1 MLVLRVLAPF
11 VFGVGALMAQPV
23 QYIQQGPK
31 LVATGGGPEALE
43 GHSVALS
50 SDGNTA
56 IVGGYENV
64 NANMAWV
71 FVRSGG
77 VWSQQG
83 GVLVGTG
90 AVSSAGVGFVVA
102 LSADGNTAALGSPQD
117 NSGAGAVWVF
127 TRSDGVW

>member
-31 LVATGGGPEALE
+31 LVAITTQNSGFGLEALE

-56 IVGGYENV
+56 IVGGYENL

-90 AVSSAGVGFVVA
+90 AVSSAGVGF
-102 LSADGNTAALGSPQD
+102 
-117 NSGAGAVWVF
+117 
-127 TRSDGVW
+127 